1 MRRTGDPN
9 AAVALAG
16 SYLYQYKLITVEMRH
31 LVTQSFRGYC
41 AVAVIVAGFTGLWA
55 VDVISV
61 AIPVVGYAWLAVAA
75 IGTLVAVGMAARPEE
90 VIEPDAT
97 DDRIEEFEETAVT
110 GAPLNLYAVALAAW
124 ACVSF
129 GWVLGGMSAAG
140 LTVVGYGWLA
150 IAAYGVLVAAGLV
163 ATHSD
168 EVATAVDPSD
178 TLETDG

>member
-1 MRRTGDPN
+1 
-9 AAVALAG
+9 
-16 SYLYQYKLITVEMRH
+16 MRH

-97 DDRIEEFEETAVT
+97 DDRVAEVEETTVT
-110 GAPLNLYAVALAAW
+110 GAPPQLHAVALAGRAGAPGRRSAGNTGRARVPPGSSGRTPGPASSARRS
-124 ACVSF
+124 AC
-129 GWVLGGMSAAG
+129 
-140 LTVVGYGWLA
+140 TCR
-150 IAAYGVLVAAGLV
+150 
-163 ATHSD
+163 
-168 EVATAVDPSD
+168 
-178 TLETDG
+178 

>member
-1 MRRTGDPN
+1 MR
-9 AAVALAG
+9 
-16 SYLYQYKLITVEMRH
+16 Q

-41 AVAVIVAGFTGLWA
+41 ALAVIVAGFTGLWA
-55 VDVISV
+55 VGVISV
-61 AIPVVGYAWLAVAA
+61 EIPVVGYAWFAVAG
-75 IGTLVAVGMAARPEE
+75 IGTLVAAGMAAQPEE

-97 DDRIEEFEETAVT
+97 DERLEEFEETTVT
-110 GAPLNLYAVALAAW
+110 GAPLNLYAAALAAS

-150 IAAYGVLVAAGLV
+150 VAAYGALVAAGLV
-163 ATHSD
+163 ATHSE
-168 EVATAVDPSD
+168 EVTTAIDPSD